1 MIENKLCF
9 KLNSPK
15 WLGLGGGPQEDFRQR
30 TMNKQGASCSSPLQ
44 RMMWSRLRGNKWN
57 CVLQLTQVRI
67 NCHANSNRRIM
78 QYYYSPDPVGR
89 VATGNRAGC
98 LVTMNHHRRSAI
110 VVIVIPRIYL
120 RNPIMISNSDYTSTG
135 SIQQPPTRTNPSWTR
150 PLHRQW
156 KNLRITVPSR

>member
-1 MIENKLCF
+1 
-9 KLNSPK
+9 
-15 WLGLGGGPQEDFRQR
+15 
-30 TMNKQGASCSSPLQ
+30 
-44 RMMWSRLRGNKWN
+44 
-57 CVLQLTQVRI
+57 
-67 NCHANSNRRIM
+67 M

-135 SIQQPPTRTNPSWTR
+135 SIQQPPTRTNPE